1 MSMQVL
7 KQKSEIEDARSVLHE
22 RGLSLTD
29 TRMKSFLRRFG
40 LLGGMP
46 IGDELKSWDV
56 LKTVEFIEQQ
66 LPKDAP
72 VLDIGAYASE
82 ILPILHKAGY
92 TNLTGIDL
100 NTDLNKMPFGNS
112 IKYNM
117 ANFMAT
123 PYPDGSFSA
132 ITSISVIEH
141 GFDQP
146 RLLAE
151 MSRLLKA
158 GGYLIASFDYWPQK
172 IDTTGMKFFG
182 MDWILFSK
190 EDISQFIDAAANY
203 GLAPVGE
210 LLYDAEDKV
219 IDCAGQNYTFG
230 WLALKKIGG

>member
-40 LLGGMP
+40 LMGSMS

-56 LKTVEFIEQQ
+56 LKTIEFIEQH

-72 VLDIGAYASE
+72 ILDIGAYASE

-92 TNLTGIDL
+92 TNLTGVDL
-100 NTDLNKMPFGNS
+100 NPDLKKMPFGNS

-146 RLLAE
+146 RLLTE

-190 EDISQFIDAAANY
+190 EEISQFIEAAADY

-210 LLYDAEDKV
+210 LLYGAKDKV
-219 IDCAGQNYTFG
+219 IDCAGKNYTFG
-230 WLALKKIGG
+230 WLVLKKIRG

>member
-7 KQKSEIEDARSVLHE
+7 KQKNEIEDARRVLHK

-29 TRMKSFLRRFG
+29 TRLKSFLRRLG
-40 LLGGMP
+40 PMGGMP

-56 LKTVEFIEQQ
+56 LKTVEFIEQH

-72 VLDIGAYASE
+72 ILDIGAYASE

-92 TNLTGIDL
+92 TNLTGVDL
-100 NTDLNKMPFGNS
+100 NPDLNKMPFGNN

-123 PYPDGSFSA
+123 PYPDASFSA

-146 RLLAE
+146 RLLTE

-172 IDTTGMKFFG
+172 IDTTGVKFFG

-190 EDISQFIDAAANY
+190 EDISQFIEVAANY
-203 GLAPVGE
+203 GLTPVGE

-219 IDCAGQNYTFG
+219 IDCAGKNYTFG
-230 WLALKKIGG
+230 WLALKKIGE